1 MKHSYDAEVGAVL
14 ESAPYLMKEA
24 PAKILGGNF
33 FQNVPG
39 GADAY
44 ILRGVIHDWAEP
56 EAIAILRRG
65 HKAMKADSRLV
76 LIENVLPET
85 GENSFGKWIDLQML
99 LVAGGRERT
108 AAEYRELLVT
118 SDFELEQLIPT
129 ASPLSVMA
137 AHPR

>member
-1 MKHSYDAEVGAVL
+1 LD
-14 ESAPYLMKEA
+14 
-24 PAKILGGNF
+24 GNF

-137 AHPR
+137 EHPR